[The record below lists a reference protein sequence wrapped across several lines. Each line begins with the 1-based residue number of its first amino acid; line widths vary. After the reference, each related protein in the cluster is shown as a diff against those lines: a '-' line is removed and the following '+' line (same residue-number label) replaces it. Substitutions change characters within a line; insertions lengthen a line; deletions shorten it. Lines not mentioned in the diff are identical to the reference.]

1 MRGRGEP
8 GGAGYAYTLRRAN
21 TIVCNEN
28 DAEVLMRA
36 YHSLPAEAVLSEL
49 QTSELG
55 LGEALAA
62 ERLEKFGEN
71 TLRTKKRAGAL
82 RLFLAQFKDFMT
94 ILLICAAAISAVIA
108 YITGD
113 AHELADTGILLFI
126 IFLNTFVGFIQQ
138 YRADNAIE
146 KLKSLSVCRVKTV
159 RGSKDMLLDSALL
172 VPGDVID
179 LEEGDMV
186 PADCRVLRA
195 EELKCDESALTG
207 ESVGVTKN
215 AGTCAENTGIFER
228 KNMLYSSSFV
238 VKGQAKAVVVRTGK
252 DTEIGKIADL
262 LENTETAKT
271 PLEKILAVLGKVI
284 TVFVISVAAIIFV
297 FGIFFKESTLLGN
310 FMSSVAIAVAAI
322 PEGMPAIVTVIMA
335 LGVQKMS
342 RERAIVRKLHAVETL
357 GGCSC
362 ICSDKTGTL
371 TENRMTVEEVVADFS
386 GEPVR
391 ARLTNAA
398 QGGERKLLECMAI
411 CNTVKGTAGR
421 RMGDPTE
428 VALVNFTDS
437 LGFSCEN
444 TRLGGIPFT
453 SERKMMSVAARTAEG
468 SFCFVKGGCDVV
480 LNRCTRIWS
489 GGAVRPL
496 TEADR
501 RNVSAAAHNLA
512 CRALRVLGFACREYT
527 GAPREDELIFLGVCG
542 MIDPPKQGVKEA
554 VAECK
559 AAGITPVMIT
569 GDHRDTAYAIA
580 ARLGIAERES
590 DVLTGAE
597 LDGMSGAE
605 LAARVPE
612 KRVFARVSPKHKS
625 MIVEQFQRAGE
636 VVAMTG
642 DGINDAPGIR
652 KADIGIA
659 MGISGTDVT
668 KSAADMVIA
677 DDNFSTIV
685 TAVREGRHVFSNIK
699 KTIQFFLATNL
710 AEVLSILIVTLALY
724 KFDFLTSTQLLWI
737 NLITDSLPVLSLGA
751 EQAERD
757 VMLRP
762 PVHASSLFS
771 RDSMAAVVFY
781 GVVQTAICVGI
792 FVWSANAYGNAVA
805 VTMTFFVL
813 SFLELF
819 HSFNIRSERGS
830 AFGKGFFSNRMLF
843 LTVFIGIAVNLFLCP
858 FAPVRGA
865 FGIVLLSPGQWGIV
879 FASSL
884 AVIPAAEIYKAV
896 WRLIE
901 KRGKQKGARVSGARG
916 GRGVRRK
923 KAAKTAA

>member
-55 LGEALAA
+55 LGESLAA

-159 RGSKDMLLDSALL
+159 RGGKDLLLDSAFL

-468 SFCFVKGGCDVV
+468 SYCFVKGGCDVV
-480 LNRCTRIWS
+480 LSRCTRIWS

-542 MIDPPKQGVKEA
+542 MIDPPKQGVREA

-792 FVWSANAYGNAVA
+792 FVWSAGAYGNAVA

-830 AFGKGFFSNRMLF
+830 AFGKGFFSNKMLF
-843 LTVFIGIAVNLFLCP
+843 LTVFIGIGVNLLLCP
-858 FAPVRGA
+858 LAPVRDA
-865 FGIVLLSPGQWGIV
+865 FGIVLLTPGQWGIV
-879 FASSL
+879 FAASL

-916 GRGVRRK
+916 GRGVRRE

>member
-55 LGEALAA
+55 LGESLAA

-82 RLFLAQFKDFMT
+82 RLFLSQFKDFMT

-159 RGSKDMLLDSALL
+159 RGGKDLLLDSALL

-428 VALVNFTDS
+428 IALVNFTDS

-468 SFCFVKGGCDVV
+468 SYCFVKGGCDVV
-480 LNRCTRIWS
+480 LSRCTRIWS

-843 LTVFIGIAVNLFLCP
+843 LTVFIGIAVNLLLCP
-858 FAPVRGA
+858 LAPVRDA
-865 FGIVLLSPGQWGIV
+865 FGIVLLSPAQWGVV

-923 KAAKTAA
+923 KAAETAA

>member
-1 MRGRGEP
+1 
-8 GGAGYAYTLRRAN
+8 
-21 TIVCNEN
+21 
-28 DAEVLMRA
+28 MRA

-159 RGSKDMLLDSALL
+159 RGGKDMLLDSALL

-428 VALVNFTDS
+428 VALVNFADS
-437 LGFSCEN
+437 LSFSCEY

-468 SFCFVKGGCDVV
+468 SYCFVKGGCDVV
-480 LNRCTRIWS
+480 LSRCTRIWS

-792 FVWSANAYGNAVA
+792 FVWSAGAYGNAVA

-843 LTVFIGIAVNLFLCP
+843 LTVFIGIGVNLLLCP
-858 FAPVRGA
+858 LAPVRDA
-865 FGIVLLSPGQWGIV
+865 FGIVLLTPGQWGIV
-879 FASSL
+879 FAASL

-916 GRGVRRK
+916 GRGVRRE

>member
-1 MRGRGEP
+1 
-8 GGAGYAYTLRRAN
+8 
-21 TIVCNEN
+21 
-28 DAEVLMRA
+28 MRA
-36 YHSLPAEAVLSEL
+36 YHSVPADAVLAEL
-49 QTSELG
+49 KTSELG
-55 LGEALAA
+55 ISESEAQ
-62 ERLEKFGEN
+62 ERLARCGEN
-71 TLRTKKRAGAL
+71 ALQTKKKGGAL

-94 ILLICAAAISAVIA
+94 ILLICAAAVSAVIA
-108 YITGD
+108 YITED
-113 AHELADTGILLFI
+113 VHELADTGILLFI

-159 RGSKDMLLDSALL
+159 RGGKDMLIDSPRL
-172 VPGDVID
+172 VPGDIVH

-186 PADCRVLRA
+186 PADCRVLHA

-207 ESVGVTKN
+207 ESVGVSKN
-215 AGTCAENTGIFER
+215 AETCAEKTGVFDR

-238 VKGQAKAVVVRTGK
+238 VKGQAKAVVVHTGK
-252 DTEIGKIADL
+252 ETELGKIADL
-262 LENTETAKT
+262 LNNTESAKT
-271 PLEKILAVLGKVI
+271 PLEKTLAVLGKVI
-284 TVFVISVAAIIFV
+284 TAFVISVAAIIFV

-371 TENRMTVEEVVADFS
+371 TENRMTVEEVVTDFS
-386 GEPVR
+386 RCGEPVR
-391 ARLTNAA
+391 AEMTASVR
-398 QGGERKLLECMAI
+398 GGGRKLLECMAV
-411 CNTVKGTAGR
+411 CNTVKGSAGR

-428 VALVNFTDS
+428 VALVNYADS
-437 LGFSCEN
+437 LAFAPDFA
-444 TRLGGIPFT
+444 RLGGIPFT
-453 SERKMMSVAARTAEG
+453 SERKMMTVAARMEEG
-468 SFCFVKGGCDVV
+468 SFCYCKGGADVI
-480 LNRCTRIWS
+480 LGRCNRISDGS
-489 GGAVRPL
+489 GVRPI
-496 TEADR
+496 TERDR
-501 RNVSAAAHNLA
+501 ANVTAAAHTLA
-512 CRALRVLGFACREYT
+512 SRALRVLGFAYREYT
-527 GAPREDELIFLGVCG
+527 GAPSEEELIFVGICG

-554 VAECK
+554 VAECVR
-559 AAGITPVMIT
+559 AGITPVMIT

-580 ARLGIAERES
+580 SRLGIAEREGQ
-590 DVLTGAE
+590 VITGAE
-597 LDGMSGAE
+597 LDGMAEAE
-605 LAARVPE
+605 LDKRVPE
-612 KRVFARVSPKHKS
+612 ARVFARVSPKHKS
-625 MIVEQFQRAGE
+625 MIVERFQKAGN

-685 TAVREGRHVFSNIK
+685 TAVREGRHVFSNVK
-699 KTIQFFLATNL
+699 KTILFFLATNL

-724 KFDFLTSTQLLWI
+724 KYDFLTSTQLLWI

-751 EQAERD
+751 EKAERD

-762 PVHASSLFS
+762 PQRASALFS
-771 RDSMAAVVFY
+771 ADSMASVAYY
-781 GVVQTAICVGI
+781 GVVQTAICVGV
-792 FVWSANAYGNAVA
+792 FVWSANAFGNAVA

-830 AFGKGFFSNRMLF
+830 AFGKGFFSNKMLF
-843 LTVFIGIAVNLFLCP
+843 LTVFIGIGVNLLLCL
-858 FAPVRGA
+858 FAPVRSA
-865 FGIVLLSPGQWGIV
+865 FDIVLLTPAQWGIV
-879 FASSL
+879 FAASL

-901 KRGKQKGARVSGARG
+901 KKGKQKGARGSGAHGDREM
-916 GRGVRRK
+916 REK
-923 KAAKTAA
+923 KTAKNAA

>member
-1 MRGRGEP
+1 
-8 GGAGYAYTLRRAN
+8 
-21 TIVCNEN
+21 
-28 DAEVLMRA
+28 MRA

-55 LGEALAA
+55 LGESLAA

-159 RGSKDMLLDSALL
+159 RGGKDMLLDSALL

-186 PADCRVLRA
+186 PADCRILRA

-480 LNRCTRIWS
+480 LSRCTRIWS

-843 LTVFIGIAVNLFLCP
+843 LTVFIGIAVNLLLCP
-858 FAPVRGA
+858 LAPVRDA
-865 FGIVLLSPGQWGIV
+865 FGIVLLSPAQWGVV

-923 KAAKTAA
+923 KAAETAA

>member
-55 LGEALAA
+55 LGESLAA

-82 RLFLAQFKDFMT
+82 RLFLSQFKDFMT

-159 RGSKDMLLDSALL
+159 RGGKDLLLDSALL

-428 VALVNFTDS
+428 IALVNFTDS

-468 SFCFVKGGCDVV
+468 SYCFVKGGCDVV
-480 LNRCTRIWS
+480 LSRCTRIWS

-751 EQAERD
+751 EKAERD

-762 PVHASSLFS
+762 PVRASSLFS
-771 RDSMAAVVFY
+771 RDSMASVIYY
-781 GVVQTAICVGI
+781 GLVQTVICVGI
-792 FVWSANAYGNAVA
+792 FVWSANACGNAVA

-830 AFGKGFFSNRMLF
+830 AFGKGFFSNKMLF
-843 LTVFIGIAVNLFLCP
+843 LTVFIGIAVNLLLCP
-858 FAPVRGA
+858 LAPVRDA

-901 KRGKQKGARVSGARG
+901 RKSKQKGARVSGARG
-916 GRGVRRK
+916 RK
-923 KAAKTAA
+923 RSIGERISAKG

>member
-1 MRGRGEP
+1 
-8 GGAGYAYTLRRAN
+8 
-21 TIVCNEN
+21 
-28 DAEVLMRA
+28 MRA
-36 YHSLPAEAVLSEL
+36 YHSLSADAVLSEL

-55 LGEALAA
+55 LGDKQAA
-62 ERLEKFGEN
+62 ERLEKLGEN

-113 AHELADTGILLFI
+113 VHELADTGILLFI

-159 RGSKDMLLDSALL
+159 RGGKDLLLDSALL

-195 EELKCDESALTG
+195 DELKCDESALTG

-215 AGTCAENTGIFER
+215 AGTCAENTGVFDR
-228 KNMLYSSSFV
+228 RNMLYSSSFV

-371 TENRMTVEEVVADFS
+371 TENRMTVEETVTDFS
-386 GEPVR
+386 GPKPVR
-391 ARLTNAA
+391 AKLTNAA
-398 QGGERKLLECMAI
+398 QGGGKKLLECMAV
-411 CNTVKGTAGR
+411 CNTVKGIPGR

-428 VALVNFTDS
+428 VALVNFADS
-437 LGFSCEN
+437 LSFSCEY
-444 TRLGGIPFT
+444 TRLGCIPFT
-453 SERKMMSVAARTAEG
+453 SERKMMSVAAHTADG
-468 SFCFVKGGCDVV
+468 SWCYAKGGCDVV
-480 LNRCTRIWS
+480 LGRCSRIWA
-489 GGAVRPL
+489 GGTVRTL
-496 TEADR
+496 TETDR
-501 RNVSAAAHNLA
+501 LRITAAAHALA

-527 GAPREDELIFLGVCG
+527 GAPREDGLIFLGICG

-554 VAECK
+554 VAECR

-569 GDHRDTAYAIA
+569 GDHKDTAYAIA
-580 ARLGIAERES
+580 ARLGIAQSEG

-597 LDGMSGAE
+597 LDSMSDAE
-605 LAARVPE
+605 LAACVPA

-625 MIVEQFQRAGE
+625 MIVEKFQKAGK

-751 EQAERD
+751 EKAERD
-757 VMLRP
+757 LMLRP
-762 PVHASSLFS
+762 PVRASSLFS
-771 RDSMAAVVFY
+771 RDSMASVIYY
-781 GVVQTAICVGI
+781 GVVQTGICVGI
-792 FVWSANAYGNAVA
+792 FLWSANVYGNAVA

-830 AFGKGFFSNRMLF
+830 AFGKGFFSNKMLF
-843 LTVFIGIAVNLFLCP
+843 LTVFIGVAVNLLLCP
-858 FAPVRGA
+858 LAPVRDA
-865 FGIVLLSPGQWGIV
+865 FGIVLLSPAQWGIV

-901 KRGKQKGARVSGARG
+901 KRGKQKGGVSATVRA

-923 KAAKTAA
+923 KAAGTAA

>member
-1 MRGRGEP
+1 
-8 GGAGYAYTLRRAN
+8 
-21 TIVCNEN
+21 
-28 DAEVLMRA
+28 MRA
-36 YHSLPAEAVLSEL
+36 YHSIPADAVLTEL

-55 LGEALAA
+55 LGEQQAA

-159 RGSKDMLLDSALL
+159 RGGKDLLLDSALL

-215 AGTCAENTGIFER
+215 AGTCEEKTGVFDR

-284 TVFVISVAAIIFV
+284 TAFVISVAAVIFV

-371 TENRMTVEEVVADFS
+371 TENRMTVEEVVTDFS
-386 GEPVR
+386 GAEPVR

-398 QGGERKLLECMAI
+398 RGGEKKLLECMAV

-468 SFCFVKGGCDVV
+468 SYCFVKGGCDVV
-480 LNRCTRIWS
+480 LSRCTRIWS

-751 EQAERD
+751 EKAERD

-762 PVHASSLFS
+762 PVRASSLFS
-771 RDSMAAVVFY
+771 RDSMASVVYY
-781 GVVQTAICVGI
+781 GLVQTAICVGI
-792 FVWSANAYGNAVA
+792 FVWSANACGNAVA

-830 AFGKGFFSNRMLF
+830 AFGKGFFSNKMLF
-843 LTVFIGIAVNLFLCP
+843 LTVFIGIAVNLLLCP
-858 FAPVRGA
+858 LAPVRDA

-901 KRGKQKGARVSGARG
+901 RKGKQKGARVSGARG
-916 GRGVRRK
+916 RKRRIGERIS
-923 KAAKTAA
+923 AKG

>member
-1 MRGRGEP
+1 
-8 GGAGYAYTLRRAN
+8 
-21 TIVCNEN
+21 
-28 DAEVLMRA
+28 MRA

-371 TENRMTVEEVVADFS
+371 TENRMTVEEVVTDFS

-480 LNRCTRIWS
+480 LSRCTRIWS

-792 FVWSANAYGNAVA
+792 FVWSAGAYGNAVA

-830 AFGKGFFSNRMLF
+830 AFGKGFFSNKMLF
-843 LTVFIGIAVNLFLCP
+843 LTVFIGIGVNLLLCP
-858 FAPVRGA
+858 LTPVRDA

-916 GRGVRRK
+916 GRGVRRE
-923 KAAKTAA
+923 KATKTAA

>member
-1 MRGRGEP
+1 
-8 GGAGYAYTLRRAN
+8 
-21 TIVCNEN
+21 
-28 DAEVLMRA
+28 MRA
-36 YHSLPAEAVLSEL
+36 YHSIPADAVLTEL

-55 LGEALAA
+55 IGEQQAA

-159 RGSKDMLLDSALL
+159 RGGKDLLLDSAFL

-468 SFCFVKGGCDVV
+468 SYCFVKGGCDVV
-480 LNRCTRIWS
+480 LSRCTRIWS

-542 MIDPPKQGVKEA
+542 MIDPPKQGVREA

-792 FVWSANAYGNAVA
+792 FVWSAGAYGNAVA

-830 AFGKGFFSNRMLF
+830 AFGKGFFSNKMLF
-843 LTVFIGIAVNLFLCP
+843 LTVFIGIGVNLLLCP
-858 FAPVRGA
+858 LAPVRDA
-865 FGIVLLSPGQWGIV
+865 FGIVLLTPGQWGIV
-879 FASSL
+879 FAASL

-916 GRGVRRK
+916 GRGVRRE

>member
-1 MRGRGEP
+1 
-8 GGAGYAYTLRRAN
+8 
-21 TIVCNEN
+21 
-28 DAEVLMRA
+28 MRA

-159 RGSKDMLLDSALL
+159 RGGKDLLLDSALL

-371 TENRMTVEEVVADFS
+371 TENLMTVEEVVTDFS

-428 VALVNFTDS
+428 IALVNFTDS

-468 SFCFVKGGCDVV
+468 SYCFVKGGCDVV
-480 LNRCTRIWS
+480 LSRCTRIWS

-781 GVVQTAICVGI
+781 GMVQTAICVGI
-792 FVWSANAYGNAVA
+792 FVWSAGAYGNAVA

-843 LTVFIGIAVNLFLCP
+843 LTVFIGIGVNLLLCP
-858 FAPVRGA
+858 LAPVRDA

-901 KRGKQKGARVSGARG
+901 KRGKQKGARVSGALG

>member
-1 MRGRGEP
+1 
-8 GGAGYAYTLRRAN
+8 
-21 TIVCNEN
+21 
-28 DAEVLMRA
+28 MRA
-36 YHSLPAEAVLSEL
+36 YHSIPADAVLTEL

-55 LGEALAA
+55 LGEQQAA

-159 RGSKDMLLDSALL
+159 RGGKDMLLDSALL

-468 SFCFVKGGCDVV
+468 SYCFVKGGCDVV
-480 LNRCTRIWS
+480 LSRCTRIWS

-751 EQAERD
+751 EKAERD

-762 PVHASSLFS
+762 PVRASSLFS
-771 RDSMAAVVFY
+771 RDSMASVVYY
-781 GVVQTAICVGI
+781 GLVQTAICVGI
-792 FVWSANAYGNAVA
+792 FVWSANACGNAVA

-830 AFGKGFFSNRMLF
+830 AFGKGFFSNKMLF
-843 LTVFIGIAVNLFLCP
+843 LTVFIGIAVNLLLCP
-858 FAPVRGA
+858 LAPVRDA

-901 KRGKQKGARVSGARG
+901 RKGKQKGKQKGARVSGARG
-916 GRGVRRK
+916 RK
-923 KAAKTAA
+923 KRIGEHISAKG

>member
-1 MRGRGEP
+1 
-8 GGAGYAYTLRRAN
+8 
-21 TIVCNEN
+21 
-28 DAEVLMRA
+28 MRA

-186 PADCRVLRA
+186 PADCRILRA

-371 TENRMTVEEVVADFS
+371 TENRMTVEEVVTDFS
-386 GEPVR
+386 GAEPVR

-398 QGGERKLLECMAI
+398 RGGEKKLLECMAV

-468 SFCFVKGGCDVV
+468 SYCFVKGGCDVV
-480 LNRCTRIWS
+480 LSRCTRIWS

-781 GVVQTAICVGI
+781 GMVQTAICVGI

-858 FAPVRGA
+858 FAPVRDA

-901 KRGKQKGARVSGARG
+901 KRGKQKGARVSGALG